1 MRRLRL
7 NLQHCDAVMV
17 GNEMQRHLLLNTMI
31 EAGFDL
37 RDSNPV
43 LIVPLGAD
51 VFGPPDSD
59 PMQSGWLLVSGGV
72 SWPWRKS
79 ESYTAEM
86 ERIANEMR
94 PALCSCGGFLMP
106 HLTDPRIGSKV

>member
-17 GNEMQRHLLLNTMI
+17 GNEKQRHLLLNTMI

-43 LIVPLGAD
+43 LIVPLGAE
-51 VFGPPDSD
+51 VVGPPHSD
-59 PMQSGWLLVSGGV
+59 PVKSGWLLVAGGV
-72 SWPWRKS
+72 NWPWRKS
-79 ESYTAEM
+79 ESYTAEL

-94 PALCSCGGFLMP
+94 PALRLVLFGGRYRWHEQQDRP
-106 HLTDPRIGSKV
+106 G